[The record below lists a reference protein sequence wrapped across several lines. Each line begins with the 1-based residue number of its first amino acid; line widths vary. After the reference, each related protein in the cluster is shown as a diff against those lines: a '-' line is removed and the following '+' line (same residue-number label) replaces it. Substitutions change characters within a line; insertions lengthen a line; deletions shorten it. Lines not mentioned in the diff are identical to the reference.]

1 LENIIERSVAL
12 EITQEVQVDS
22 LPGNVLNPEQHR
34 DRLSLKEAEKQFEA
48 GGMALDNLVDAFE
61 KDLLVKALDKSHG
74 SRTKAARFLGISSR
88 SMRYRLKKH
97 GIGGYGDLDYD
108 LLDALD
114 EASEEVSKERLAEL
128 KAMKLRDS
136 GGSGERKA

>member
-1 LENIIERSVAL
+1 
-12 EITQEVQVDS
+12 
-22 LPGNVLNPEQHR
+22 
-34 DRLSLKEAEKQFEA
+34 
-48 GGMALDNLVDAFE
+48 
-61 KDLLVKALDKSHG
+61 
-74 SRTKAARFLGISSR
+74 
-88 SMRYRLKKH
+88 
-97 GIGGYGDLDYD
+97 